1 MNPCGRQDWKLL
13 ADRRLWD
20 LCQKRNLIVHRR
32 GLIDQQYLKSMGDD
46 SPIGAEL
53 WITPDEIEELL
64 GVVLSIGTSVICEV
78 KKSDRLT

>member
-1 MNPCGRQDWKLL
+1 
-13 ADRRLWD
+13 
-20 LCQKRNLIVHRR
+20 
-32 GLIDQQYLKSMGDD
+32 MGDD